1 VWAGPTGTG
10 SDQLPVPPV
19 AARVLLEHQRD
30 RATEPYEEIDVEA
43 LLGPRY
49 AGKD

>member
-1 VWAGPTGTG
+1 
-10 SDQLPVPPV
+10 V

-30 RATEPYEEIDVEA
+30 RATEPHEEMDVEA
-43 LLGPRY
+43 LLGLRF